1 MSKKVLIIGK
11 VWPEPKSSAAGIRMM
26 QLIKLIK
33 EAGNEIYFT
42 STALETEF
50 QSDIKKLGV
59 HVSRIELN
67 NDSFDSYI
75 GGLKPDCVV
84 FDRFMTEEQF
94 GWRVDE
100 NCPNALKILNTE
112 DLHFLRD
119 ERKHEVQSK
128 KVKSDL
134 YLREL
139 TSIYRCDLT
148 LLVSEF
154 ERELLMNKYQI
165 PCDLLHYLPLF
176 AQRNEDLPSFDL
188 RKDFMFIGN
197 FYHEPNWD
205 AVKVLKETVWPMIRK
220 ELPEARLNIYGAYPG
235 QKVMDLHNEKE
246 GFIVHGRIDDADRV
260 TKSAKLSLAPLRFGA
275 GIKGKILE
283 AMSNGTPCITTSIG
297 AEAMLMNN
305 EWCGGVSDDWKKFSS
320 LAVEL
325 YTKEELWSEAQNNGF
340 NILQKQ
346 YRKNLFANA
355 FIEKMDV
362 LQDSLEEVRNLN
374 IVGQLLNQHTM
385 LSNRFM
391 SKWIMEK
398 NKTSS

>member
-26 QLIKLIK
+26 QLIDLFK
-33 EAGNEIYFT
+33 EAGNEIYFA
-42 STALETEF
+42 STAQETEY
-50 QSDIKKLGV
+50 QSDIKNLGV
-59 HVSRIELN
+59 NASRIELN
-67 NDSFDSYI
+67 NNSFDSYI
-75 GGLKPDCVV
+75 SDVKPDCVV

-119 ERKHEVQSK
+119 ERRIAVQSK
-128 KVKSDL
+128 KDKSDL

-154 ERELLMNKYQI
+154 ER
-165 PCDLLHYLPLF
+165 DLLTTKYSIPNDLLYYLPLF
-176 AQRNEDLPSFDL
+176 AHRNDDLASFEE

-205 AVKVLKETVWPMIRK
+205 ALKVLKQTVWPIIRK
-220 ELPEARLNIYGAYPG
+220 KLPNINLNVYGAYPG
-235 QKVMDLHNEKE
+235 QKVMDFHNEKD
-246 GFIVHGRIDDADRV
+246 GFIVHGRIEDAGQV
-260 TKSAKLSLAPLRFGA
+260 TKSAMISLAPLRFGA

-297 AEAMLMNN
+297 AEAILMNN
-305 EWCGGVSDDWKKFSS
+305 EWCGGVSDDWEEFSR

-325 YTKEELWSEAQNNGF
+325 YTKQELWSKAQQNGF
-340 NILQKQ
+340 NILQKR
-346 YRKNLFANA
+346 YGKLIFADAFIDKIKNLQN
-355 FIEKMDV
+355 
-362 LQDSLEEVRNLN
+362 SLEEIRNSN
-374 IVGQLLNQHTM
+374 VVGKLLNQHTM

-398 NKTSS
+398 NKTNS

>member
-1 MSKKVLIIGK
+1 MN
-11 VWPEPKSSAAGIRMM
+11 A
-26 QLIKLIK
+26 
-33 EAGNEIYFT
+33 
-42 STALETEF
+42 
-50 QSDIKKLGV
+50 
-59 HVSRIELN
+59 SRIELN
-67 NDSFDSYI
+67 TNSFDSYI
-75 GGLKPDCVV
+75 SDVKPDCVV

-119 ERKHEVQSK
+119 ERRIAVQSK
-128 KVKSDL
+128 NDKSDL

-154 ERELLMNKYQI
+154 ER
-165 PCDLLHYLPLF
+165 DLLTKKYSIPNDLLYYLPLF
-176 AQRNEDLPSFDL
+176 AHRNDDLTSFEE

-205 AVKVLKETVWPMIRK
+205 ALKVLKQTVWPIIRK
-220 ELPEARLNIYGAYPG
+220 KLPNVNLNIYGAYPG
-235 QKVMDLHNEKE
+235 QKVMDFHNEKD
-246 GFIVHGRIDDADRV
+246 GFIVHGRIEDADQV
-260 TKSAKLSLAPLRFGA
+260 TKSAMISLAPIRFGA

-297 AEAMLMNN
+297 AEAILMNN
-305 EWCGGVSDDWKKFSS
+305 EWCGGVSDDWEEFSR

-325 YTKEELWSEAQNNGF
+325 YTKQELWSKAQQNGF
-340 NILQKQ
+340 NILQKR
-346 YRKNLFANA
+346 YGKLIFTDDFNDK
-355 FIEKMDV
+355 IEI
-362 LQDSLEEVRNLN
+362 LQNSLEEIRTSNV
-374 IVGQLLNQHTM
+374 VGKLLNQHTM

-398 NKTSS
+398 NKTNS

>member
-1 MSKKVLIIGK
+1 M
-11 VWPEPKSSAAGIRMM
+11 
-26 QLIKLIK
+26 
-33 EAGNEIYFT
+33 
-42 STALETEF
+42 
-50 QSDIKKLGV
+50 
-59 HVSRIELN
+59 
-67 NDSFDSYI
+67 
-75 GGLKPDCVV
+75 
-84 FDRFMTEEQF
+84 
-94 GWRVDE
+94 
-100 NCPNALKILNTE
+100 
-112 DLHFLRD
+112 
-119 ERKHEVQSK
+119 
-128 KVKSDL
+128 
-134 YLREL
+134 
-139 TSIYRCDLT
+139 
-148 LLVSEF
+148 VSEF
-154 ERELLMNKYQI
+154 ERDLLINKYQI

-246 GFIVHGRIDDADRV
+246 GFIVNGRIDDADRV

-374 IVGQLLNQHTM
+374 IVGQLLKQHTM

>member
-26 QLIKLIK
+26 QLIDLFK
-33 EAGNEIYFT
+33 EAGNEIFFA
-42 STALETEF
+42 STAQETQY
-50 QSDIKKLGV
+50 QSDIKNLGV
-59 HVSRIELN
+59 NASRIELN
-67 NDSFDSYI
+67 TNSFDSYI
-75 GGLKPDCVV
+75 SDVKPDCVV

-119 ERKHEVQSK
+119 ERRIAVQSK
-128 KVKSDL
+128 NDKSDL

-154 ERELLMNKYQI
+154 ER
-165 PCDLLHYLPLF
+165 DLLTKKYSIPNDLLYYLPLF
-176 AQRNEDLPSFDL
+176 AHRNDDLTSFEE

-205 AVKVLKETVWPMIRK
+205 ALKVLKQTVWPIIRK
-220 ELPEARLNIYGAYPG
+220 KLPNVNLNIYGAYPG
-235 QKVMDLHNEKE
+235 QKVMDFHNEKD
-246 GFIVHGRIDDADRV
+246 GFIVHGRIEDADQV
-260 TKSAKLSLAPLRFGA
+260 TKSAMISLAPIRFGA

-297 AEAMLMNN
+297 AEAILMNN
-305 EWCGGVSDDWKKFSS
+305 EWCGGVSDDWEEFSR

-325 YTKEELWSEAQNNGF
+325 YTKQELWSKAQQNGF
-340 NILQKQ
+340 NILQKR
-346 YRKNLFANA
+346 YGKLIFTDDFNDK
-355 FIEKMDV
+355 IEI
-362 LQDSLEEVRNLN
+362 LQNSLEEIRTSNV
-374 IVGQLLNQHTM
+374 VGKLLNQHTM

-398 NKTSS
+398 NKTNS